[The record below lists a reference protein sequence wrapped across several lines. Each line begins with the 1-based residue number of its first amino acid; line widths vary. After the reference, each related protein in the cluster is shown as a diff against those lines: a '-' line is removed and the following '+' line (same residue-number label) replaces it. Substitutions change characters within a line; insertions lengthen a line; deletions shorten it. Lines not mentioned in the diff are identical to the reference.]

1 MKIKTV
7 FITASSSGIGFFLA
21 KKYLDSNYKVIING
35 RNKKKLINASNKLNG
50 CDFINSDMTSIKN
63 IKSTI
68 TKIKKKYKSIELLI
82 ANLGNGDYKKNNKN
96 FNNALNYNLL
106 STVNLVENSKKI
118 LKPKSKIICVSSICG
133 AEIIKGAPI
142 GYSVSKA
149 ALNFYVKSIS
159 RELANYGIS
168 INAVLPGNIMFK
180 NSTWDKKMKLNKIR
194 TKKYIKENVPTNS
207 FGSTNDIFEICFMIS
222 ESSGFLN
229 GSLIRVDGGQTQSI

>member
-1 MKIKTV
+1 M
-7 FITASSSGIGFFLA
+7 
-21 KKYLDSNYKVIING
+21 
-35 RNKKKLINASNKLNG
+35 
-50 CDFINSDMTSIKN
+50 
-63 IKSTI
+63 
-68 TKIKKKYKSIELLI
+68 
-82 ANLGNGDYKKNNKN
+82 
-96 FNNALNYNLL
+96 
-106 STVNLVENSKKI
+106 
-118 LKPKSKIICVSSICG
+118 SSICG

-142 GYSVSKA
+142 GYSVAKA

-159 RELANYGIS
+159 RELSNYGIS

-222 ESSGFLN
+222 ESSGFIN

>member
-7 FITASSSGIGFFLA
+7 FITASSSGIGFYLA
-21 KKYLDSNYKVIING
+21 KRYLDNNYKVIING
-35 RNKKKLINASNKLNG
+35 RNKKKLINASNNLNG
-50 CDFINSDMTSIKN
+50 CDFILSDMTSIKN

-68 TKIKKKYKSIELLI
+68 TKIKKKYKSIDLLI

-96 FNNALNYNLL
+96 FSNALNYNLL
-106 STVNLVENSKKI
+106 STINIVENSKKI
-118 LKPKSKIICVSSICG
+118 LKSKSKIICVSSICG
-133 AEIIKGAPI
+133 VEIIKGAPI

-159 RELANYGIS
+159 RELVKFGIS
-168 INAVLPGNIMFK
+168 INAVLPGNIMFE
-180 NSTWDKKMKLNKIR
+180 NSTWDKKMKLNKIN

-207 FGSTNDIFEICFMIS
+207 FGSTDDIFEICHMIS
-222 ESSGFLN
+222 ESSGFIN

>member
-7 FITASSSGIGFFLA
+7 FITASSSGIGFYLA
-21 KKYLDSNYKVIING
+21 KRYLDNNYKVIING
-35 RNKKKLINASNKLNG
+35 RNKKKLINASNNLNG
-50 CDFINSDMTSIKN
+50 CDFILSDMTSIKN

-68 TKIKKKYKSIELLI
+68 TKIKKKYKSIDLLI

-96 FNNALNYNLL
+96 FSNALNYNLL
-106 STVNLVENSKKI
+106 STINLVENSKKI
-118 LKPKSKIICVSSICG
+118 LKSKSKIICVSSICG
-133 AEIIKGAPI
+133 VEIIKGAPI

-159 RELANYGIS
+159 RELVKFGIS
-168 INAVLPGNIMFK
+168 INAVLPGNIMFE
-180 NSTWDKKMKLNKIR
+180 NSTWDKKMKLNKIN

-207 FGSTNDIFEICFMIS
+207 FGSTDDIFEICHMIS
-222 ESSGFLN
+222 ESSGFIN

>member
-21 KKYLDSNYKVIING
+21 KRYLDHNYKVIING

-50 CDFINSDMTSIKN
+50 CDFIISDMTSIEN

-68 TKIKKKYKSIELLI
+68 TKIKKKFKSIDLLI

-118 LKPKSKIICVSSICG
+118 LKAKSKIICVSSICG

-207 FGSTNDIFEICFMIS
+207 FGSPNDIFEICFMIS
-222 ESSGFLN
+222 ESSGFIN

>member
-21 KKYLDSNYKVIING
+21 KKYLDNNYKVIING

-50 CDFINSDMTSIKN
+50 CDFIISDMTSIKN

-68 TKIKKKYKSIELLI
+68 TKIKKKYKSIDLLI

-133 AEIIKGAPI
+133 TEIIKGAPI

-222 ESSGFLN
+222 ESSGFIN

>member
-21 KKYLDSNYKVIING
+21 KKYLDNNYKVIING

-50 CDFINSDMTSIKN
+50 CDFIISDMTSIKN

-68 TKIKKKYKSIELLI
+68 TKIKKKYKSIDLLI

-142 GYSVSKA
+142 GYSV
-149 ALNFYVKSIS
+149 L
-159 RELANYGIS
+159 
-168 INAVLPGNIMFK
+168 
-180 NSTWDKKMKLNKIR
+180 KLH
-194 TKKYIKENVPTNS
+194 
-207 FGSTNDIFEICFMIS
+207 
-222 ESSGFLN
+222 
-229 GSLIRVDGGQTQSI
+229 